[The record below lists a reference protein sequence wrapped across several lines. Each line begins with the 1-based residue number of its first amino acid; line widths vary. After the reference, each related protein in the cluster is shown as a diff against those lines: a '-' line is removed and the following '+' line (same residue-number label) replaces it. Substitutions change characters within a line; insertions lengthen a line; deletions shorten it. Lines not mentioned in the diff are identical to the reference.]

1 MIPLRDTIRSRNF
14 PFVTYLLIL
23 LNVLVYG
30 YQAIQGPDVSRFIA
44 TYALIP
50 ARFTQPALID
60 YFGWGGNIVSLFT
73 FMFLHGGFWHL
84 LGNMWSLHIFGD
96 NIEDRLGPLRYLG
109 FYLLAGVLSGLVHL
123 VLHPQSQIP
132 TVGASGAIAGVM
144 GAYFLCYPGSRIL
157 TLIPVFIFPWLVEI
171 PAFIFLGIWFVL
183 QFLGAAGAD
192 GAAGGIAWWA
202 HVGGFLAGVVLLKGF
217 ERIPATGMSAP
228 LEAAAAR
235 KHSHHLQVIQPAP
248 ISGSPDLRGRLRI
261 TAFEALAGTRKRVA
275 LANGLRRRTFLVS
288 VPPGIKADQSL
299 RLRGLG
305 QKRPDGRRGDLYL
318 RIELESW

>member
-1 MIPLRDTIRSRNF
+1 
-14 PFVTYLLIL
+14 
-23 LNVLVYG
+23 
-30 YQAIQGPDVSRFIA
+30 
-44 TYALIP
+44 
-50 ARFTQPALID
+50 
-60 YFGWGGNIVSLFT
+60 
-73 FMFLHGGFWHL
+73 
-84 LGNMWSLHIFGD
+84 
-96 NIEDRLGPLRYLG
+96 
-109 FYLLAGVLSGLVHL
+109 
-123 VLHPQSQIP
+123 
-132 TVGASGAIAGVM
+132 
-144 GAYFLCYPGSRIL
+144 
-157 TLIPVFIFPWLVEI
+157 
-171 PAFIFLGIWFVL
+171 VL

-202 HVGGFLAGVVLLKGF
+202 HVGGFLAGIVLLKGF

-235 KHSHHLQVIQPAP
+235 KHSHHLQVIRPAP

-318 RIELESW
+318 TIELESW

>member
-60 YFGWGGNIVSLFT
+60 YFGWGANIVSLFT

-157 TLIPVFIFPWLVEI
+157 TLIPIFIFPWLVEI

-202 HVGGFLAGVVLLKGF
+202 HVGGFLAGIVLLKGF

-318 RIELESW
+318 TIELESW

>member
-60 YFGWGGNIVSLFT
+60 YFGWGANIVSLFT

>member
-60 YFGWGGNIVSLFT
+60 YFGWGANFVSLFT

>member
-60 YFGWGGNIVSLFT
+60 YFGWGANIVSLFT

-157 TLIPVFIFPWLVEI
+157 TLIPIFIFPWLVEI

-202 HVGGFLAGVVLLKGF
+202 HVGGFLAGIVLLKGF

-235 KHSHHLQVIQPAP
+235 KHSHHLQVIRPAP

-318 RIELESW
+318 TIELESW

>member
-1 MIPLRDTIRSRNF
+1 MIPLRDTIRSRRA
-14 PFVTYLLIL
+14 PFVTYFLIG
-23 LNVLVYG
+23 LNVLVYV
-30 YQAIQGPDVSRFIA
+30 YQAIQGPDGGRFIA

-50 ARFTQPALID
+50 ARFTHPALVD
-60 YFGWGGNIVSLFT
+60 YFGWGANLVSLFT

-96 NIEDRLGPLRYLG
+96 NIEDRLGPLRYLS

-132 TVGASGAIAGVM
+132 TVGASGAIAGIM
-144 GAYFLCYPGSRIL
+144 GAYFLSYPRSRIL
-157 TLIPVFIFPWLVEI
+157 TLIPVFIFPWLIEI
-171 PAFIFLGIWFVL
+171 PAFVFLGIWFVL

-192 GAAGGIAWWA
+192 GSAGGIAWWA
-202 HVGGFLAGVVLLKGF
+202 HVGGFLAGILLLKGF
-217 ERIPATGMSAP
+217 ERIPATGLSAP

-235 KHSHHLQVIQPAP
+235 KHSHHLQVIQPASIP
-248 ISGSPDLRGRLRI
+248 GSADLRGRLRI

-275 LANGLRRRTFLVS
+275 LATGLRRRTFRVS
-288 VPPGIKADQSL
+288 IPPGMKANQSL

-305 QKRPDGRRGDLYL
+305 QILPDGRRGDLYL
-318 RIELESW
+318 KIELESG

>member
-1 MIPLRDTIRSRNF
+1 MIPLRDTIRSRNH
-14 PFVTYLLIL
+14 PVVTYLLIL
-23 LNVLVYG
+23 FNVLIYG
-30 YQAIQGPDVSRFIA
+30 YQMIQGPDVNRFIA

-50 ARFTQPALID
+50 ARFTHPALID
-60 YFGWGGNIVSLFT
+60 YFGWGSNAVSLFT

-96 NIEDRLGPLRYLG
+96 NIEDRLGPLRFLC

-123 VLHPQSQIP
+123 VLHPLSQIP

-157 TLIPVFIFPWLVEI
+157 TLIPVFIFPWLIEI
-171 PAFIFLGIWFVL
+171 PAFIFLGIWFVI

-192 GAAGGIAWWA
+192 GSAGGIAWWA
-202 HVGGFLAGVVLLKGF
+202 HVGGFLAGIVLLKIF
-217 ERIPATGMSAP
+217 ERIPAVGMSAP
-228 LEAAAAR
+228 LETVAAR
-235 KHSHHLQVIQPAP
+235 KHSHHLQVIQPTP
-248 ISGSPDLRGRLRI
+248 IPGSSDLRSRLRI

-275 LANGLRRRTFLVS
+275 LATGLRRRTFLVS

-299 RLRGLG
+299 RLKGLG
-305 QKRPDGRRGDLYL
+305 RTQPNGRRGDLYL
-318 RIELESW
+318 KIELESW

>member
-60 YFGWGGNIVSLFT
+60 YFGWGANIVSLFT

-235 KHSHHLQVIQPAP
+235 KHSHHLQVIQPMP

>member
-1 MIPLRDTIRSRNF
+1 MIPLRDTIRSRNH
-14 PFVTYLLIL
+14 PVVTYLLIL

-30 YQAIQGPDVSRFIA
+30 YQAIQGPDLSRFIT

-50 ARFTQPALID
+50 ARFTHPALID
-60 YFGWGGNIVSLFT
+60 YFGWGSNVISLFT

-96 NIEDRLGPLRYLG
+96 NIEDRLGPLRFLC

-123 VLHPQSQIP
+123 VLHSQSQIP

-157 TLIPVFIFPWLVEI
+157 TLIPIFIFPWLIEI

-192 GAAGGIAWWA
+192 GSAGGIAWWA
-202 HVGGFLAGVVLLKGF
+202 HVGGFLAGIVLLKGF

-228 LEAAAAR
+228 LGAAAAR
-235 KHSHHLQVIQPAP
+235 KHSHHLQVIQPTP
-248 ISGSPDLRGRLRI
+248 TPDSPDLRGRLRI

-275 LANGLRRRTFLVS
+275 LATGLRRRTFLVR
-288 VPPGIKADQSL
+288 VPPGIKANQSL
-299 RLRGLG
+299 RLKGLG
-305 QKRPDGRRGDLYL
+305 RTQPDGRRGDLYL
-318 RIELESW
+318 KIELESL

>member
-60 YFGWGGNIVSLFT
+60 YFGWGANFVSLFT

-157 TLIPVFIFPWLVEI
+157 TLIPIFIFPWLVEI

-235 KHSHHLQVIQPAP
+235 KHSHHLQVIRPAP

>member
-1 MIPLRDTIRSRNF
+1 
-14 PFVTYLLIL
+14 
-23 LNVLVYG
+23 
-30 YQAIQGPDVSRFIA
+30 
-44 TYALIP
+44 
-50 ARFTQPALID
+50 
-60 YFGWGGNIVSLFT
+60 
-73 FMFLHGGFWHL
+73 
-84 LGNMWSLHIFGD
+84 
-96 NIEDRLGPLRYLG
+96 
-109 FYLLAGVLSGLVHL
+109 
-123 VLHPQSQIP
+123 
-132 TVGASGAIAGVM
+132 VGASGAIAGVM

-157 TLIPVFIFPWLVEI
+157 TLIPIFIFPWLVEI

-202 HVGGFLAGVVLLKGF
+202 HVGGFLAGIVLLKGF

-235 KHSHHLQVIQPAP
+235 KHSHHLQVIRPAP

-318 RIELESW
+318 TIELESW